1 VISHKVKQQGY
12 TLIELTLVIMLVGL
26 MMGLSVPRIRSLL
39 ITDNLKSSTLRI
51 IGLVK
56 ELRNDAIRENRIYHL
71 HLNMGSN
78 LIWVGFEGMTQE
90 ESELAHKRAFQL
102 SQDVKIIDVWRMGK
116 GKKVDGEAT
125 IRITYKGYLEQSII
139 HLGAEDGR
147 EFSLILQPFLGN
159 IKTYDRY
166 IDNEGV

>member
-1 VISHKVKQQGY
+1 MKERGY
-12 TLIELTLVIMLVGL
+12 TLIELTVVIMLIGL
-26 MMGLSVPRIRSLL
+26 MLGLSIPRFRSLL
-39 ITDNLKSSTLRI
+39 LTDSLKSSTLRI